1 MTTRL
6 ERARAYLKAIEDGAS
21 TREFFTDDAVQ
32 EEFPNRLNPNGGRSD
47 LAEMQARSERGQAI
61 VRWQRY
67 EVIDAFESANTVVL
81 EMNWSATFNVAVGS
95 LQPRGTMRAR
105 FAVFLDFAGDKIRH
119 QRNYDCFDPF

>member
-47 LAEMQARSERGQAI
+47 LAEMQARSERGKAI

-67 EVIDAFESANTVVL
+67 EVINAFESANTVVL
-81 EMNWSATFNVAVGS
+81 EVNWSAAFNVAVGS
-95 LQPRGTMRAR
+95 LQPGGTMRAR